1 MMNQFSPKVSEI
13 LSFSREEAKRLT
25 SKSVAPEHIMLAIL
39 REKSGPVW
47 DLFNRWEVDTDYLK
61 KEIENKIKEENV
73 GAGEAVSDLLLSVLE
88 ARLQHAQTV
97 DIIHIFLAILHDSS
111 NNAAKTLLEERGLS
125 YNNVTAMLKPHANP
139 TRNGIGMAEEE
150 ELDDEEMSPSSSAKN
165 TKTTQATRTKSK
177 TPILDSFGTD
187 LTQAALEGKLDPVVG
202 REREIMRVS

>member
-73 GAGEAVSDLLLSVLE
+73 GAGEAVSDLLLNEQANNVLKLSVLE

-97 DIIHIFLAILHDSS
+97 DIIHLFLAILHDSS
-111 NNAAKTLLEERGLS
+111 NNAAKALLEERGLS

-150 ELDDEEMSPSSSAKN
+150 ELDDEDMSPS
-165 TKTTQATRTKSK
+165 
-177 TPILDSFGTD
+177 
-187 LTQAALEGKLDPVVG
+187 
-202 REREIMRVS
+202 